1 MPKIVK
7 LGNVKLFT
15 PHGVDRIPNVPLGKN
30 CRVNTNNILKKD
42 PRLNQFF
49 NNETMG
55 ALDNYAEHE
64 NLRIYIEPLGNDMFN
79 DVAVSVYK
87 DNDTK
92 AYFPMNIA
100 KTKEEVPQFF
110 RDLYTNI
117 HNAIRESTEN
127 KPASLTKPAKFKE
140 VQIYVQNVADR
151 FRDAKIDAIRNF
163 VQKHESGNG
172 IKKVIADI
180 LEETHYN
187 DIHKN

>member
-7 LGNVKLFT
+7 IKNVNMPCFI
-15 PHGVDRIPNVPLGKN
+15 PHEADRFPNVYLGKN
-30 CRVNTNNILKKD
+30 CRIITNNVLKKD

-87 DNDTK
+87 DHDTK
-92 AYFPMNIA
+92 AYFPMNVA

-110 RDLYTNI
+110 RDLYNKVHKAI
-117 HNAIRESTEN
+117 HPCEESKSTI
-127 KPASLTKPAKFKE
+127 KTTHSKW
-140 VQIYVQNVADR
+140 Q
-151 FRDAKIDAIRNF
+151 DAKMYFENVVERYNEKRF
-163 VQKHESGNG
+163 S
-172 IKKVIADI
+172 I
-180 LEETHYN
+180 LDKFN
-187 DIHKN
+187 D